1 MDRNIQENGKT
12 IKCMGKVTLHGPME
26 KSLNY
31 NSSYVGDYLDDKK
44 HGYGEFQWPDGR
56 KYRVIF
62 FYFRVDG
69 KMDNNMEEV
78 YTSELMEL
86 KNKENGDQE
95 KKSLDF
101 SNVNN
106 FNIKY
111 KYLIY
116 LTRL

>member
-1 MDRNIQENGKT
+1 
-12 IKCMGKVTLHGPME
+12 MGKDISHGLME

-62 FYFRVDG
+62 FYFREVG

-78 YTSELMEL
+78 YMSELMES

-101 SNVNN
+101 CYVNY

-111 KYLIY
+111 ISLIY
-116 LTRL
+116 ITTL